1 MNFIISAIGNT
12 PMVELKHVVPPGCAR
27 ILVKLES
34 ANPTGSMKDRMAK
47 VAMERAVERGLIRP
61 GDTVVEYTGGSTGV
75 SLSFVCA
82 AMGYRF
88 HAVTS
93 DAFSLEKRLTM
104 KAYGAVVDEIE
115 SDQQKITQELIRAMI
130 AKAKSLSQQEGHW
143 WFDQLNNTDA
153 AEGYYPMG
161 EEIFTQS
168 GDQVDA
174 FVHSIGTAHSIHGV
188 SYSLR
193 KLNPEIQIIAVEPSE
208 SSVLSG
214 NNSGSHKI
222 EGIGIGFLPPLWHPE
237 LVDEILTVST
247 EEAMKMARRLAKE
260 EAIFG
265 GTSSGANVVAAI
277 KIAERLGSGK
287 TVATLIVDSGLK
299 YVSTAL
305 YQNIQE

>member
-1 MNFIISAIGNT
+1 MINAIGNT
-12 PMVELKHVVPPGCAR
+12 PSVELRHVVPAGIAR
-27 ILVKLES
+27 VLVKLES
-34 ANPTGSMKDRMAK
+34 ANPTGSMKDRMGK
-47 VAMERAVERGLIRP
+47 VAIQRAAERGLIKP

-75 SLSFVCA
+75 SLAFVCA
-82 AMGYRF
+82 ALGYKF

-104 KAYGAVVDEIE
+104 KAYGAVVEEIP
-115 SDQQKITQELIRAMI
+115 SDQQKITQELIKAMI
-130 AKAKSLSQQEGHW
+130 AKAKSLSEQDGFW

-168 GDQVDA
+168 EGKVDA
-174 FVHSIGTAHSIHGV
+174 FIHSIGTAHSIHGV
-188 SYSLR
+188 SYALR
-193 KLNPEIQIIAVEPSE
+193 KLNSEIQIIAVEPTE
-208 SSVLSG
+208 SAVLSG
-214 NNSGSHKI
+214 HQSGSHKI

-247 EEAMKMARRLAKE
+247 EEAMAMARRLAKE

-277 KIAERLGSGK
+277 KIAKRLGPGK

-299 YVSTAL
+299 YVSTPL
-305 YQNIQE
+305 YR